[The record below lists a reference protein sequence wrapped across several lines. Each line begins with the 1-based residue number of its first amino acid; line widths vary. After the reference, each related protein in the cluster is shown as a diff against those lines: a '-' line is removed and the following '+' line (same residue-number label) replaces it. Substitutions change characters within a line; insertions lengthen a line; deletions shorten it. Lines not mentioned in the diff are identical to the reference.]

1 MEGRHFAC
9 FCKWRKTEKLITL
22 NESEV
27 AHGPQ
32 ILPGGDALL
41 FTLGTATL
49 GGPAAWD
56 KAKIV
61 VQSLKSGERKILI
74 EGGTDGRYS
83 PTGHIVYTLGTTLL
97 AIPFDVSNL
106 RVTGGPVPI
115 IENVRRQIGGFSTG
129 GTSAYF
135 GFSNNGSMVYVPNAS
150 SGTQTLTVEL
160 VDRAGV
166 RKPLDLPA
174 GPHNSPRVSPNGQSL
189 AWWTEDANENNVWVY
204 GLSSGTAPARRLTF
218 GGRNYRPIWT
228 KDSQRIAFRSD
239 CEGDQALFCQAADG
253 SGSAERLFK
262 SEQGMRLQSESWL
275 PDGRALI
282 FSAVGVGIWMVAP
295 GSPEKP
301 KPLLAAGGNPNLSPD
316 GRWLAYY
323 STESGRSEVYVQPF
337 PITGGK
343 YQVST
348 RGGDNALWSPDGKQ
362 ALLLEQPCERATTN
376 SCRGFRPSLASSS
389 EKPRR
394 CRYK

>member
-1 MEGRHFAC
+1 M
-9 FCKWRKTEKLITL
+9 
-22 NESEV
+22 
-27 AHGPQ
+27 
-32 ILPGGDALL
+32 
-41 FTLGTATL
+41 
-49 GGPAAWD
+49 
-56 KAKIV
+56 
-61 VQSLKSGERKILI
+61 
-74 EGGTDGRYS
+74 
-83 PTGHIVYTLGTTLL
+83 
-97 AIPFDVSNL
+97 
-106 RVTGGPVPI
+106 
-115 IENVRRQIGGFSTG
+115 
-129 GTSAYF
+129 
-135 GFSNNGSMVYVPNAS
+135 
-150 SGTQTLTVEL
+150 
-160 VDRAGV
+160 

-189 AWWTEDANENNVWVY
+189 AWWTEDANESNVWIY
-204 GLSSGTAPARRLTF
+204 GLNGAVPARRLTF

-228 KDSQRIAFRSD
+228 SDSQRIAFTSD
-239 CEGDQALFCQAADG
+239 REGDQALFWQAADG

-362 ALLLEQPCERATTN
+362 LFYLSNPANEQRQILAVDIQTEPSFVVGKTTPLPIQVMQSGARDYDITPDGRYFVALFPPSQANSNKSPSEQIYVTLN
-376 SCRGFRPSLASSS
+376 
-389 EKPRR
+389 
-394 CRYK
+394 